1 LSDSHQG
8 IVIDARLLS
17 ALRRVSAGGHGEQ
30 HARPPVSFFE
40 LAVAHPATYVT
51 LPPHHPTNI
60 KL

>member
-1 LSDSHQG
+1 MLACPA
-8 IVIDARLLS
+8 VTV

-30 HARPPVSFFE
+30 HADRPPVSFFE
-40 LAVAHPATYVT
+40 LAVARHLT